1 MPVENAVGNYQVDNF
16 FSMMVKPSLLG
27 SSYNLD
33 RLKHLYLVPWDV
45 NKTRQLPE
53 AFGGRLLEVITLS
66 ESRDQDD
73 KDQSRRTKDIF

>member
-1 MPVENAVGNYQVDNF
+1 MPVENAVGYDQVDNF

-33 RLKHLYLVPWDV
+33 RLKHLYLVSWDV
-45 NKTRQLPE
+45 NKTRHLPE

-73 KDQSRRTKDIF
+73 KDQSRRTKNIF